1 MLPRGGGGNGGS
13 GNGGGCCGG
22 GDVNI
27 GIVMGADG
35 KPSALSSPDLEAVKK
50 ALATK
55 ADLVNGKVP
64 LAQLPPIGGG
74 AVGDKGPTGDKGPV
88 GDKGP
93 AGDKGPRGEAG
104 PVGPQGPTGE
114 KGPKG
119 PPGERG
125 PAGEKGAVGN
135 KGPVGDKGPDGD
147 KGPTGDK
154 GPVGD
159 KGPRGDPGPAGPQ
172 GPGGS
177 SIDIINTLDSDRT
190 DAALS
195 AAQGKTLDMHLN
207 ALDRKTFV
215 KMPRETD
222 RVLAIPGDDSNL
234 WMVQLFVTFE
244 RQPGPV
250 PNAVPAYSCVFDR
263 GVIAPVMT
271 AGTGFLIKGGQTLP
285 MQALIG
291 MRLID
296 PESFSN
302 AVAYFIFV
310 GHLIF

>member
-1 MLPRGGGGNGGS
+1 MGMLPRGGGGNGGS

-27 GIVMGADG
+27 GSVMGADG

-50 ALATK
+50 ALTTK

-74 AVGDKGPTGDKGPV
+74 AV
-88 GDKGP
+88 
-93 AGDKGPRGEAG
+93 
-104 PVGPQGPTGE
+104 
-114 KGPKG
+114 
-119 PPGERG
+119 
-125 PAGEKGAVGN
+125 
-135 KGPVGDKGPDGD
+135 GD

-263 GVIAPVMT
+263 GVIAPAMT
-271 AGTGFLIKGGQTLP
+271 AGTGFLVKGGQTLP
-285 MQALIG
+285 IQALMAMG
-291 MRLID
+291 LID
-296 PESFSN
+296 QESFNN

>member
-1 MLPRGGGGNGGS
+1 MLPRGGGGNG

-50 ALATK
+50 ALTTK

-74 AVGDKGPTGDKGPV
+74 TVGDKGPTGDKGPI

-93 AGDKGPRGEAG
+93 AGDKGPDGDKGPAGDKGPQGEAG
-104 PVGPQGPTGE
+104 PAGAQ
-114 KGPKG
+114 
-119 PPGERG
+119 G
-125 PAGEKGAVGN
+125 PAGEKGPQGA
-135 KGPVGDKGPDGD
+135 
-147 KGPTGDK
+147 
-154 GPVGD
+154 
-159 KGPRGDPGPAGPQ
+159 PGPAGPQ
-172 GPGGS
+172 GPGGG
-177 SIDIINTLDSDRT
+177 SIDIINTLDSNRT

-195 AAQGKTLDMHLN
+195 AAQGKALDMHLN

-222 RVLAIPGDDSNL
+222 RVLEIPGDDSNL

-263 GVIAPVMT
+263 GVIAPAMT
-271 AGTGFLIKGGQTLP
+271 AGTGFLVKGGQTLP
-285 MQALIG
+285 IQALMAMG
-291 MRLID
+291 LID
-296 PESFSN
+296 QESFNN

>member
-1 MLPRGGGGNGGS
+1 MGMLPRGGGGNGGS

-93 AGDKGPRGEAG
+93 AGNKGPAGDKGPAGPRGEAG
-104 PVGPQGPTGE
+104 PAGAQGPVGE
-114 KGPKG
+114 KG

-135 KGPVGDKGPDGD
+135 KGPA
-147 KGPTGDK
+147 
-154 GPVGD
+154 GD
-159 KGPRGDPGPAGPQ
+159 KGPRGEAGEKGPQGNPGPVGPQ
-172 GPGGS
+172 GPAGGS
-177 SIDIINTLDSDRT
+177 VDIIDSLTSDRT

-195 AAQGKTLDMHLN
+195 AAQGKGLDIRLK
-207 ALDRKTFV
+207 ALDERTFV
-215 KMPRETD
+215 VSQLGVYEPIR
-222 RVLAIPGDDSNL
+222 IPGNNSNL
-234 WMVQLFVTFE
+234 WIVQLFVTFE

-250 PNAVPAYSCVFDR
+250 PNAVPAYSCVFEN
-263 GVIAPVMT
+263 GVIAPAMT

-296 PESFSN
+296 PESFNN
-302 AVAYFIFV
+302 AAAYFIFV